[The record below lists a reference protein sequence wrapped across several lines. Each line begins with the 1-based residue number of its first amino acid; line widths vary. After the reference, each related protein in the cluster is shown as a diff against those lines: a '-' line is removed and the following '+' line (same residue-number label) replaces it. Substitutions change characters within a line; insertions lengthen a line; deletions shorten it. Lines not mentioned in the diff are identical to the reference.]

1 MRKILLL
8 LGLGLVALTGC
19 KKDSSSLEESLIAN
33 LVMPEGPF
41 APGASVTIQGSGFTS
56 ADEIWFRT
64 PTKANGDIQATVTHQ
79 AANELTFTV
88 PQVPAGEHAVVLKRG
103 EKEMPLGKLTVSEA
117 AATKLYAFG
126 SPDDEENYVLWEID
140 KATGELMEIVQIPTS
155 ENEGWGSDKDS
166 PVVDPVS
173 GNIYYYKWTETENSE
188 QVDLYRFEPSNKTL
202 KKIGLL
208 DQIEAED
215 TRYDLCIVDGQ
226 LHALIEKWKDS
237 DEDDLET
244 FYSLVSINPE
254 TAEQTVVAD
263 FGSLEQALN
272 DISAGFYDDVNG
284 QYLYDKTTHSLILS
298 IVIGID
304 HDCCQLVRLDIAN
317 KKIIAGEK
325 FNNHCITLFLKDS
338 KVCGAFYNDDI
349 NTVDFRLIDTEKLT
363 AGNSIGSATLETDSF
378 KGPWCYDAS
387 TGKAFGQFWKESD
400 AGYDYSVFGAFDFNT
415 QKVIEIKEYAS
426 EIGFDLFQ

>member
-64 PTKANGDIQATVTHQ
+64 PTKADGDIQATVTHQ

-88 PQVPAGEHAVVLKRG
+88 PQVSAGEHAVILKRSG
-103 EKEMPLGKLTVSEA
+103 REMTLGKITVIESA
-117 AATKLYAFG
+117 KLYAFG

-173 GNIYYYKWTETENSE
+173 GNIYYYKWTDTENTTQIE
-188 QVDLYRFEPSNKTL
+188 LYRVNPNDKTL
-202 KKIGLL
+202 KFVGLL
-208 DQIEAED
+208 DDEED

-244 FYSLVSINPE
+244 FYSLVAINPE

-284 QYLYDKTTHSLILS
+284 QYLYDKTTHSLILT
-298 IVIGID
+298 IYND
-304 HDCCQLVRLDIAN
+304 TETNDCQLVRLDIDN
-317 KKIIAGEK
+317 QKIIAGEK